1 MVAAACWRP
10 AERQAAERGVSA
22 YRSLKVS
29 KARVEACVDEH
40 PLCA

>member
-1 MVAAACWRP
+1 VAAAAGWRP
-10 AERQAAERGVSA
+10 ADCQAAERGVSA

-29 KARVEACVDEH
+29 KACIDEH